1 LGFLIY
7 NFNPAK
13 IFMGDSGALFL
24 GFVLAAVGIKLRFPG
39 RPDSITWMIPPLVL
53 GVPVFDTTLVFISR
67 LRRGMNPVTNPGKDH
82 TSHRLLALGFTQ
94 REAVLTLYLASGALG
109 VLAMFV
115 SQATFF
121 EAYAI
126 LAAVFVCGIIGI
138 VKMERILE
146 C

>member
-1 LGFLIY
+1 
-7 NFNPAK
+7 
-13 IFMGDSGALFL
+13 
-24 GFVLAAVGIKLRFPG
+24 
-39 RPDSITWMIPPLVL
+39 MIPPLVL

-126 LAAVFVCGIIGI
+126 LATVLVCGVVGI